1 MRSILKF
8 PLRFIVSV
16 LRIIFVG
23 LFSGLF
29 CVYTV
34 DYLTSSSFGTFNL
47 VVIAV
52 YFTLICIMCVLFVE
66 IFTYLQRKSKK
77 TTAIKKDK
85 EKYDLK

>member
-1 MRSILKF
+1 MRSFIKF
-8 PLRFIVSV
+8 PFRLILSL
-16 LRIIFVG
+16 LRILFVG

-47 VVIAV
+47 VIIAV
-52 YFTLICIMCVLFVE
+52 YFTLVCIMAVLFVE
-66 IFTYLQRKSKK
+66 IFTFLQRKSKK